1 MTQIL
6 SERYFYCF
14 NPSCSEPQPQ
24 NDKQFCISCGSSL
37 LLQER
42 YHVVRLLGQGKFG
55 RTFLASDCLST
66 CLSTCLSANTP
77 LCVIKQL
84 WCDLSSEEQASVE
97 LQKDIER
104 LGRLGNH
111 PQIPLL
117 LESFQ
122 QDSCLYLVQEYIQ
135 GQDLGTILANQKRL
149 TTQEVWQI
157 LESILPVLQ
166 SIHAHQIIHGD
177 IKPENLIKPTSPE
190 IQLPEQ
196 AYLNLALVDFSLPK
210 LSNQTT
216 QIQSDMPIG
225 SAEYASPEQLQGNA
239 LFASDLYS
247 LGVTCIHLLTGTH
260 PFHLFDFINHKWTW
274 RDYYLDVNLD
284 ARDEASDRQRN
295 YLAQILDRLID
306 PDLTHRFPSADAAI
320 AAMQR
325 MGGKFR
331 DQQKPASHTT
341 ATPAWDCAATLVGH
355 TGLFATVNAVTFNS
369 EGNIL
374 ASGSDDTTVRL
385 WDVLTG
391 AELSVLRGHTH
402 PVKTVLFHP
411 HHPYILAS
419 AGSDRTIKL
428 WDIRRNLEILSLTAH
443 THHVNALAFS
453 PDGKILASGSA
464 DKTIKLWNPETGE
477 LVSTLTG
484 HSLAVNAIAFCPI
497 SPILVSVSTDT
508 TVKGWDLETLTV
520 IKTLRQHVRPVK
532 AISFCGDAKL
542 LATGGEDRT
551 IKLWDTEH
559 WQVTQTLS
567 GHSWDVAA
575 LAFSSEM
582 EVLISGSWDKTVKLW
597 QMETG
602 KELRALKGHSD
613 SITCVAISPGGSAI
627 ATGSKDRT
635 IKIWTL
641 I

>member
-6 SERYFYCF
+6 SEPYFYCF

-42 YHVVRLLGQGKFG
+42 YHAVRLLGQGKFG
-55 RTFLASDCLST
+55 RTFLASDR
-66 CLSTCLSANTP
+66 LSANTL
-77 LCVIKQL
+77 LCAIKQL
-84 WCDLSSEEQASVE
+84 WYDLSSEEQTSVE

-104 LGRLGNH
+104 LGRLGTH
-111 PQIPLL
+111 PQIPSL

-122 QDSCLYLVQEYIQ
+122 QDSCLYLVQEYVQ
-135 GQDLGTILANQKRL
+135 GQSLGTILANKKRL
-149 TTQEVWQI
+149 ITQEVWQI

-166 SIHAHQIIHGD
+166 FIHAHEIVHGD
-177 IKPENLIKPTSPE
+177 IKPENLIKPASPE
-190 IQLPEQ
+190 MQLPEQ
-196 AYLNLALVDFSLPK
+196 NYLDLVLVDFGIPK
-210 LSNQTT
+210 LSNQIT
-216 QIQSDMPIG
+216 QIQSDIPIG

-239 LFASDLYS
+239 LCASDLYS

-260 PFHLFDFINHKWTW
+260 PFHLFDFINHKWMW
-274 RDYYLDVNLD
+274 RDYYLDANLD
-284 ARDEASDRQRN
+284 ARDETSDRQRD
-295 YLAQILDRLID
+295 YLAEILDRLID
-306 PDLTHRFPSADAAI
+306 PDLTHRFSSADEAI

-331 DQQKPASHTT
+331 DQQKPVSHAI

-355 TGLFATVNAVTFNS
+355 AGLFAAVNALTFNS

-411 HHPYILAS
+411 HHPHILAS
-419 AGSDRTIKL
+419 AGSDRKIRL
-428 WDIRRNLEILSLTAH
+428 WDIKKNQEILNLTGH
-443 THHVNALAFS
+443 THHVNALSFS

-477 LVSTLTG
+477 LICTLTG

-497 SPILVSVSTDT
+497 SPILVSASTDT
-508 TVKGWDLETLTV
+508 TVKVWNLETLTV
-520 IKTLRQHVRPVK
+520 IKTLSQHVRSVK
-532 AISFCGDAKL
+532 AIAFCGDLKL
-542 LATGGEDRT
+542 FTTGGEDRT
-551 IKLWDTEH
+551 IKLWDTGT
-559 WQVTQTLS
+559 WQLMRNLS
-567 GHSWDVAA
+567 GHSWDVAS
-575 LAFSSEM
+575 LAFSPDLEI
-582 EVLISGSWDKTVKLW
+582 LISGSWDKTVKLW

-602 KELRALKGHSD
+602 KELLALKGHSD
-613 SITCVAISPGGSAI
+613 SITCVAIAPRGSAI
-627 ATGSKDRT
+627 ATGSKDKT
-635 IKIWTL
+635 IKIWKHT
-641 I
+641 